1 MSHDKTTIVSRKI
14 DSDGC
19 DHICFHN
26 NGECSEASC
35 ESVIIGKLCSQNRN
49 LTPQQFETITS

>member
-19 DHICFHN
+19 DHISFHN

-35 ESVIIGKLCSQNRN
+35 GVCNNWKALQ
-49 LTPQQFETITS
+49 PK

>member
-19 DHICFHN
+19 DQVCFHN

-35 ESVIIGKLCSQNRN
+35 GAVESFAAKIG
-49 LTPQQFETITS
+49 T